1 MEKEIL
7 EKVESIKQQALNE
20 LSSVADISQ
29 AQGLRNKYLSRK
41 GLIPSLLNE
50 MKGLAPEVRP
60 VFGRTVNELKTL
72 VMSNLDQRLEEFS
85 KIQRSQAISKDR
97 IDVTLPGR
105 AIKPGWRHPI
115 RQTTEKIVRVFTDM
129 GFSVFEGPEIE
140 SDYYNFEALNFP
152 TDHPARDM
160 QDTFYVE
167 GGKVLR
173 THTSPVQIRVMEKHK
188 PPIAMIA
195 PGAVYRSDSDISHS
209 PMFYQVE
216 GLLVAEDITFGDLKG
231 VLSIFCHQ
239 IFGQSLEVRFRPSF
253 FPFTEPSAEVDI
265 SCVICAGK
273 GCRVC
278 KDSGWVEILGCGMV
292 DPEVFRFVKL
302 DADKVSGFAFGM
314 GVDRVAMLLHGI
326 NDIRLFYENDLR
338 FLEQF

>member
-1 MEKEIL
+1 
-7 EKVESIKQQALNE
+7 
-20 LSSVADISQ
+20 
-29 AQGLRNKYLSRK
+29 
-41 GLIPSLLNE
+41 
-50 MKGLAPEVRP
+50 
-60 VFGRTVNELKTL
+60 
-72 VMSNLDQRLEEFS
+72 
-85 KIQRSQAISKDR
+85 
-97 IDVTLPGR
+97 
-105 AIKPGWRHPI
+105 
-115 RQTTEKIVRVFTDM
+115 
-129 GFSVFEGPEIE
+129 
-140 SDYYNFEALNFP
+140 
-152 TDHPARDM
+152 
-160 QDTFYVE
+160 
-167 GGKVLR
+167 
-173 THTSPVQIRVMEKHK
+173 MEKHK

-216 GLLVAEDITFGDLKG
+216 GLMVAEDITFGDLKG
-231 VLSIFCHQ
+231 VLSVFCHQ

-265 SCVICAGK
+265 SCVICAGQ

-292 DPEVFRFVKL
+292 DPEVYRFVKL

-314 GVDRVAMLLHGI
+314 GVDRIAMLLHGI